1 MHLIVK
7 PDGLAKLGSID
18 DTVRRSNFKVNSVH
32 HIQDWNE
39 TGKAIYRPQI
49 NESKDFARA
58 ADVYFSISQELFG
71 KEALMYW
78 LSGNEEQP
86 VADLRELFNLKLEIR
101 SKLKTINDK
110 GLVLLADT
118 TRLPG
123 VEIQGTS
130 GKVLIGYKQI
140 LPFDRE
146 GSWVYFFFKYVH
158 SCDPDAELYAHETRV
173 LRDAR
178 VFEAKY
184 SDKELQS
191 IKRGLIS
198 PRLR

>member
-18 DTVRRSNFKVNSVH
+18 DTVRRKFKVESVH

-39 TGKAIYRPQI
+39 TGRAIYRPQI
-49 NESKDFARA
+49 TESKDFARA

-86 VADLRELFNLKLEIR
+86 VEDLRELLKLKLDIR
-101 SKLKTINDK
+101 SRLKTINDK

-123 VEIQGTS
+123 VEIQGTR
-130 GKVLIGYKQI
+130 GKVLIGDKQI
-140 LPFDRE
+140 LPLDRE

-158 SCDPDAELYAHETRV
+158 SCDPDADLYAHETRV
-173 LRDAR
+173 LKEAG

-184 SDKELQS
+184 SDKELKS
-191 IKRGLIS
+191 IKDGLIA
-198 PRLR
+198 PRIR